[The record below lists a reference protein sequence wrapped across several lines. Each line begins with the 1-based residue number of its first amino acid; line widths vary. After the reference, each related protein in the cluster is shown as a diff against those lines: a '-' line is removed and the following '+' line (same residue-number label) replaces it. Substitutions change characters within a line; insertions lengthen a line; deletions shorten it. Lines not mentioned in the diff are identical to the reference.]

1 MGNRDNLR
9 FHATALLLGMLC
21 GAALLAGG
29 ALGALYLLPPK
40 TTDRGESTVE
50 SGSLVS
56 AELAESEGLTAESES
71 AVTEEPEEVHLTP
84 SELLRAATASVS
96 VRGEAD
102 AISGSAFLIS
112 ADGYLLS
119 CWHVVGGEEG
129 AYPDILIRLE
139 YNGKTYPASVIAY
152 TRDTD
157 LALLKISPEEELPFL
172 EPSDAPVSD
181 GERVWC
187 AGYPQGVAYMV
198 MEGGILNAD
207 YTDSRGY
214 SCMLITRILNGQSG
228 GAVLNEYGQ
237 LIGYA
242 RARFTLREMDSIG
255 IVYPISFS
263 STVLRKWEETGD
275 SGADCTADMK
285 FALRFTTGEEQ
296 FIRYSA
302 YLSLAQGSEITVS
315 LRDTAQMPLLRNAVL
330 RDVRFT
336 WDTGE
341 AQSEIP
347 FRTDDLL
354 ASGSSVIALPDY
366 GESGEAELKIYAE
379 WTDGNGENHSS
390 EGSIYF
396 SRS

>member
-1 MGNRDNLR
+1 MASRDNLR
-9 FHATALLLGMLC
+9 FRVGSLLLGMLC
-21 GAALLAGG
+21 GAALLISG
-29 ALGALYLLPPK
+29 ALGALYLLPTK
-40 TTDRGESTVE
+40 TPDRGESLVE
-50 SGSLVS
+50 SGDPVS
-56 AELAESEGLTAESES
+56 EEPAESEGLPAESES
-71 AVTEEPEEVHLTP
+71 AAAAEPEEPQLSP
-84 SELLRAATASVS
+84 SERLRAVTASVS
-96 VRGEAD
+96 VHGETD

-119 CWHVVGGEEG
+119 CWHVVGGEEE
-129 AYPDILIRLE
+129 AYPDILVRLE

-157 LALLKISPEEELPFL
+157 LALLKISSEEDLPFL
-172 EPSDAPVSD
+172 EPSDASISD

-228 GAVLNEYGQ
+228 GAVLNASGQ
-237 LIGYA
+237 LIGYV

-263 STVLRKWEETGD
+263 STVLREREEVGG

-285 FALRFTTGEEQ
+285 FALRFTTGAEQ
-296 FIRYSA
+296 LIRYSA

-330 RDVRFT
+330 RNVRFT

-347 FRTDDLL
+347 FRTNDLL
-354 ASGSSVIALPDY
+354 TSGSSVIALPDY

-379 WTDGNGENHSS
+379 WTDANGENHSS
-390 EGSIYF
+390 EGSVYF